1 MDTHVR
7 RRLVVGGALAA
18 ALGGA
23 AGCSSD
29 SGDASVHTTPNAGA
43 DTGRSPSSSP
53 TPKPPTHAEL
63 IVAEN
68 AKPGD
73 PLWRIPEDQ
82 VAAESALTGYTSVA
96 SAVPGDRVGL
106 HVRAAAPFTVT
117 AYRIGYYAGV
127 GGRQV
132 WASAEFPATQQP
144 QPRLDEGRMVVAGW
158 SKTLELDTTG
168 WPEGSY
174 LLALRS
180 QGKGRY
186 VPLTM
191 RATDT
196 KDRVVVVNPTTTW
209 QAYNTFGGFSL
220 YVGANGQPKS
230 VRVSFD
236 RPYENNALH
245 FILDELPYVQLAE
258 QHGIPVAYLNS
269 EDLERPG
276 ILAGALGVVSGG
288 HDEYWSVP
296 MREAVTVARDAGTN
310 VAFLGGNEIYWR
322 VRFESDNRV
331 VVGYKQSAGA
341 DPVKNDPTTTGLWR
355 QAPHPNPEV
364 SLTGQMYE
372 CYPVS
377 GPWVVHTPDFF
388 LYEGTGVTKGRPSPI
403 SSGSSP
409 TGPIRSPVHPP
420 ISRSS
425 PTARS
430 PAAKAGPSMTR
441 PTTRLPRAPGSSP
454 SARSTGPTS
463 SAAMRATR
471 RARPSHAPSRSTC
484 SRRWLPVRWGRPIPR
499 CPTSQSL
506 APARPPPTAPV
517 GMPFSSPPHDGK
529 HQGRVCRPRP

>member
-196 KDRVVVVNPTTTW
+196 KDRVAVVNPTTTW

-388 LYEGTGVTKGRPSPI
+388 LYEGTGVTKGTSFSNLIGVESNRAYPVAGSPPNLQVVAHGEVACGQGRSFHDATYYSAPSGAGVFAVGTI
-403 SSGSSP
+403 NWANVVG
-409 TGPIRSPVHPP
+409 GNAGDAAGQAF
-420 ISRSS
+420 
-425 PTARS
+425 AR
-430 PAAKAGPSMTR
+430 AVTVNLLKAMAAGPMGKAHPSV
-441 PTTRLPRAPGSSP
+441 PNLAELGASP
-454 SARSTGPTS
+454 STANGTGGD
-463 SAAMRATR
+463 AIFVA
-471 RARPSHAPSRSTC
+471 
-484 SRRWLPVRWGRPIPR
+484 
-499 CPTSQSL
+499 
-506 APARPPPTAPV
+506 
-517 GMPFSSPPHDGK
+517 SP
-529 HQGRVCRPRP
+529 